1 MSAAASRE
9 KGSRLV
15 LYAGLSAN
23 LLVAATKFAAA
34 SFTHSSAML
43 SEAVHSLVDSTNEV
57 LLLYGAHRASQPPDR
72 EHPFGHGREVYFWSF
87 VVSLMMFVLGA
98 GVSIYEGVRH
108 FMAAEPVEHP
118 LVNYLVLAVSGLFE
132 VGSWWISFREYRTR
146 KGERGYLQAAQETK
160 DPSVVIVFLENS
172 ADLVGIALAAAG
184 TAAAQLLHDG
194 RWDAVASIAIGLAG
208 TMASQLLHQPVF
220 DGVASIAIGA
230 LLAVVAI
237 FTARENK
244 QLLIGEGARPSL
256 VQAVGRL
263 ARQERG
269 VACYN
274 GMLTIQLAPREV
286 VVALSLDF
294 DDALRASEVQDVV
307 ASLEASIRKQHPEV
321 VLVLVKPQ
329 SPEVYRKAHERWMAG
344 T

>member
-1 MSAAASRE
+1 MSATASAERH
-9 KGSRLV
+9 SRVV
-15 LYAGLSAN
+15 LYAGLAAN

-34 SFTHSSAML
+34 GVTHSSAML

-57 LLLYGAHRASQPPDR
+57 LLLYGAHRASAPPDR

-98 GVSIYEGVRH
+98 GVSVYEGVRH
-108 FMAAEPVEHP
+108 FLAAEPVENP
-118 LVNYLVLAVSGLFE
+118 LANYVVLLVAGIFE
-132 VGSWWISFREYRTR
+132 TGSWWISFREYRAR

-160 DPSVVIVFLENS
+160 DPSVVIVFLENC

-184 TAAAQLLHDG
+184 TAASQLFHDG
-194 RWDAVASIAIGLAG
+194 RWDAVASIAIGL
-208 TMASQLLHQPVF
+208 LLGAIAVF
-220 DGVASIAIGA
+220 
-230 LLAVVAI
+230 L
-237 FTARENK
+237 ARETK
-244 QLLIGEGARPSL
+244 KLLIGEAARPSL
-256 VQAVGRL
+256 VHAVGRL
-263 ARQERG
+263 ARHERG

-294 DDALRASEVQDVV
+294 DDALRASELQDVV
-307 ASLEASIRKQHPEV
+307 SSLEANIRKQHPEV

-329 SPEVYRKAHERWMAG
+329 SPESYQKAHERWMAG
-344 T
+344 P

>member
-1 MSAAASRE
+1 MSAAASTE
-9 KGSRLV
+9 KGSQFV
-15 LYAGLSAN
+15 LYAGLGAN

-34 SFTHSSAML
+34 GFTHSSAML

-108 FMAAEPVEHP
+108 FMAAEPIEHP
-118 LVNYLVLAVSGLFE
+118 LANYVVLAVAGVFE
-132 VGSWWISFREYRTR
+132 AGSWWVSLREYRKR

-160 DPSVVIVFLENS
+160 DPSVVIVFLENC

-184 TAAAQLLHDG
+184 TAASQLLGDA
-194 RWDAVASIAIGLAG
+194 RWDAVASIAIGL
-208 TMASQLLHQPVF
+208 LLGGIAVF
-220 DGVASIAIGA
+220 
-230 LLAVVAI
+230 L
-237 FTARENK
+237 ARETK
-244 QLLIGEGARPSL
+244 KLLIGEAARPSL
-256 VQAVGRL
+256 VRAVGRL
-263 ARQERG
+263 ARHERG

-294 DDALRASEVQDVV
+294 DDALRASELQDVV
-307 ASLEASIRKQHPEV
+307 ASLEASIRKRHPEV

-329 SPEVYRKAHERWMAG
+329 SPETYQRAHERWMAG
-344 T
+344 P

>member
-34 SFTHSSAML
+34 GFTHSSAML

-194 RWDAVASIAIGLAG
+194 RWDAVASIAIGL
-208 TMASQLLHQPVF
+208 LLGAIAVF
-220 DGVASIAIGA
+220 
-230 LLAVVAI
+230 L
-237 FTARENK
+237 ARETK
-244 QLLIGEGARPSL
+244 KLLIGEAARPSL

-344 T
+344 P

>member
-1 MSAAASRE
+1 VSAAASTE

-15 LYAGLSAN
+15 LYAGLAAN

-34 SFTHSSAML
+34 GFTHSSAML

-108 FMAAEPVEHP
+108 FIADEPVEHP
-118 LVNYLVLAVSGLFE
+118 LANYLVLAVAGVFE
-132 VGSWWISFREYRTR
+132 AGSWWISFREYRRR

-172 ADLVGIALAAAG
+172 ADLVGIALAAGG

-194 RWDAVASIAIGLAG
+194 RWDAVASIAIGL
-208 TMASQLLHQPVF
+208 LLGAIAVF
-220 DGVASIAIGA
+220 
-230 LLAVVAI
+230 L
-237 FTARENK
+237 ARETK
-244 QLLIGEGARPSL
+244 KLLIGEAARPSL

-263 ARQERG
+263 ARHERG

-329 SPEVYRKAHERWMAG
+329 SPERYRKAHERWMAG
-344 T
+344 P